1 MPELAAR
8 QRRGGLNAKG
18 IFRNTLG
25 FHFLW
30 IEMEHSPVTPQ
41 TLRQMVLAT
50 RGLPATVFVRVP
62 VVEPWT
68 TKRVLDQGVSGVIL
82 LFAGTPEKAAAR
94 RHSNMEQGFRA
105 RQLLNPLGISAMG
118 RHS

>member
-18 IFRNTLG
+18 ILRNTLG

-30 IEMEHSPVTPQ
+30 IEMEQSPVTLE
-41 TLRQMVLAT
+41 TLGLMVLAT
-50 RGLPATVFVRVP
+50 RGLPTGVFLRVP
-62 VVEPWT
+62 AVGLWT
-68 TKRVLDQGVSGVIL
+68 ANRVLDLGVSSVIFP
-82 LFAGTPEKAAAR
+82 FAGTPEKAAAR

-105 RQLLNPLGISAMG
+105 RQRLDSLGIFVMG